1 MTEIREA
8 SAPSYVKSTMPL
20 PMVESAISSTVYST
34 TAPPPSQT
42 KRFGWVKGL
51 GVGIRRDIRARAP
64 YYVSDWTDAWNY
76 RVVPATAL
84 IFFANYVAAVFPF
97 CVFTDMI
104 QLIVCSLGSHSL
116 WI

>member
-20 PMVESAISSTVYST
+20 AISSTVYST
-34 TAPPPSQT
+34 TGSPPQT
-42 KRFGWVKGL
+42 KRFGWVKGV

-76 RVVPATAL
+76 RVIPATAL
-84 IFFANYVAAVFPF
+84 IFFANYVPAVFSLY
-97 CVFTDMI
+97 VLTDMI
-104 QLIVCSLGSHSL
+104 QIIVYSLGSHSL
-116 WI
+116 